1 MKVQKFVTFG
11 KKYLKIKILKIT
23 SNNKYD
29 WTHLIYLNILHHNR
43 TQKQLQ

>member
-11 KKYLKIKILKIT
+11 KKNLKIKILKII

-29 WTHLIYLNILHHNR
+29 WTHVICNILHHNR
-43 TQKQLQ
+43 TQKKLQ